1 MSKMDILAVIAGQYG
16 GVIETKVA
24 VKHGVSRATLSMYCK
39 QNKIRRMHTG
49 VYIMPEKEKDE
60 YHSFSQKG
68 KEFVFSHDTALF
80 LNKKLSDEPVRPSV
94 TIPTGIT
101 PTVMLSSACDVYY
114 IKRSLFELGKT
125 KVKTVYGNEV
135 FVYDY
140 ERTICDMVRSYKRV
154 GEEKVFEAVKVYL
167 ADERKNVKK
176 LFAYAEQFHISLRM
190 YKIWN
195 QAKAEMENGSVADA
209 IIE

>member
-1 MSKMDILAVIAGQYG
+1 MSKMDILAVIAEQSG

-39 QNKIRRMHTG
+39 QNKIRRIEPG
-49 VYIMPEKEKDE
+49 VYIMAEKEKD
-60 YHSFSQKG
+60 YYYSFSK
-68 KEFVFSHDTALF
+68 KDREFVFSHDTALF
-80 LNKKLSDEPVRPSV
+80 LNKKLLNEPVKPSV

-101 PTVMLSSACDVYY
+101 PTVMFSSACDVYY
-114 IKRSLFELGKT
+114 IKRPLFELGKI
-125 KVKTVYGNEV
+125 KVKTAYGNEV

-140 ERTICDMVRSYKRV
+140 ERTICDMVRSYKRI
-154 GEEKVFEAVKVYL
+154 GEERVFEVVKTYL

-176 LFAYAEQFHISLRM
+176 LFAYAEQFRISLRM

-195 QAKAEMENGSVADA
+195 QAKAEMENSSVKDG